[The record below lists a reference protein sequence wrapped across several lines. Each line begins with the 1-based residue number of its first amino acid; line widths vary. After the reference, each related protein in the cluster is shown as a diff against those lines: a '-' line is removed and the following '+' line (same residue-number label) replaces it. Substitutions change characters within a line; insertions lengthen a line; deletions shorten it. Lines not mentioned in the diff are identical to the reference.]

1 MKDVQVD
8 EHGNGH
14 LMEEREP
21 DHLARPAPARLPA
34 KRQQA
39 KPLAVIPTS
48 PAEMLGLAVQNGA
61 SLEQIDKL
69 MGLMERHEANEAR
82 KAFADDMVRFKAKP
96 LEIVKDRQVGYTS
109 KDGDFVSY
117 WHATIGNVVEVVVPA
132 LAEFGFSHRWD
143 TDQRDGLVIVTC
155 VITHRLGHSQST
167 TLMASPDQS
176 GKKNPI
182 QSIISAKT
190 YLERHTLLAA
200 TGLATKDSPDDD
212 GEASGIRQEERAE
225 LRQAGRDMRSNRNPR
240 PADVAAQRQQAPK
253 EADPALLADARAA
266 ADHGRAA
273 FETFW
278 KGINGE
284 KRTALGLHLDD
295 LQQRC
300 DTADKKQGEKK

>member
-14 LMEEREP
+14 LMEERAP
-21 DHLARPAPARLPA
+21 DHLASPAPARMPV
-34 KRQQA
+34 KRQQV
-39 KPLAVIPTS
+39 KQQLAVIPTS

-96 LEIVKDRQVGYTS
+96 LEIVKDKQVGYMS
-109 KDGDFVSY
+109 KDGEFVGY

-143 TDQRDGLVIVTC
+143 TEQRDGLVIVTC

-212 GEASGIRQEERAE
+212 GEASGIRQEERDE
-225 LRQAGRDMRSNRNPR
+225 LRQAARDMRRPQR
-240 PADVAAQRQQAPK
+240 PADIAAQRQQAPQ
-253 EADPALLADARAA
+253 EAEPALLADARAA
-266 ADHGRAA
+266 ADQGRIA
-273 FETFW
+273 FEAFW
-278 KGINGE
+278 KSINGE
-284 KRTALGLHLDD
+284 KRTKLGPVLEE
-295 LQQRC
+295 LQRRC
-300 DTADKKQGEKK
+300 DKTDKKGDT